1 MVFIATPHRGTDV
14 AGTRLGRW
22 IGRLVRLPL
31 TVLEDVATIANDG
44 QIDRNDGKH
53 GYQMNSIQNLDKD
66 DPFVRAVADLPM
78 SPKVLPLDHRPR
90 QGRWPAKTDDGLV
103 PYWSSH
109 LPHADSEKVIVSGH
123 SVQEA
128 TPAIVELR
136 RILHEDMQAHGRT
149 GK

>member
-1 MVFIATPHRGTDV
+1 MTPAQRELLRTRGAPVLTFLPEPEVSRVVFIATPRGTDV

-53 GYQMNSIQNLDKD
+53 GYQMNSIQNLDRTTLRPRGGRPAD
-66 DPFVRAVADLPM
+66 VAEGA
-78 SPKVLPLDHRPR
+78 LPLDHRAR
-90 QGRWPAKTDDGLV
+90 QGRWAAGKTDDGLV

-109 LPHADSEKVIVSGH
+109 LPHADSE
-123 SVQEA
+123 
-128 TPAIVELR
+128 R
-136 RILHEDMQAHGRT
+136 
-149 GK
+149 

>member
-1 MVFIATPHRGTDV
+1 M

-78 SPKVLPLDHRPR
+78 SPKVHYHSIIARAKADGPLE
-90 QGRWPAKTDDGLV
+90 KTDDGLV

-136 RILHEDMQAHGRT
+136 RILHEDMQQHSAT
-149 GK
+149 VK